1 MAEQTNLELAAA
13 NKLIADLSARLA
25 ALEAAGKAVPA
36 APGAPAA
43 YKPSA
48 RKPYKK
54 VLYHGNHVQPT
65 IMNVLDENED
75 GTVTV
80 SYTHLQP
87 RILDFGKRL
96 ARPTCPP
103 FPLMF
108 IEHPCIGFCSVWKR

>member
-75 GTVTV
+75 GTVN
-80 SYTHLQP
+80 
-87 RILDFGKRL
+87 IGLDDAIVVRKVKVLKEVKPGH
-96 ARPTCPP
+96 ATAGTDVPAPA
-103 FPLMF
+103 
-108 IEHPCIGFCSVWKR
+108 